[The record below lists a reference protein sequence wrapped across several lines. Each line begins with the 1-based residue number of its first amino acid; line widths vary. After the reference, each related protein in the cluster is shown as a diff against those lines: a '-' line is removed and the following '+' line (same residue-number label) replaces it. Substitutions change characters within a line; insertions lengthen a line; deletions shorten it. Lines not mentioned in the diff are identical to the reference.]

1 MLVGNRFTVSI
12 MFAWLLELWTSF
24 MTWIMSL
31 FGMTYGEK
39 KVHFEDDKKE
49 PSEESAEVEE
59 AKKDA

>member
-1 MLVGNRFTVSI
+1 MFTW
-12 MFAWLLELWTSF
+12 FLELWTSF

-49 PSEESAEVEE
+49 GGAEEP
-59 AKKDA
+59 AKEPVAQE